1 MKRTVL
7 LAALL
12 AAAPAFAG
20 EGDVDIVPNG
30 YVSQVM
36 QAAQADRR
44 APAAAATKTRA
55 QVAAETREAIRL
67 GLLAHGEAGPV
78 EITQEQAS
86 LIRRAGLRALAH
98 EAGR

>member
-7 LAALL
+7 IAALL

-36 QAAQADRR
+36 QAAKSDRQA
-44 APAAAATKTRA
+44 PAAATKTRA
-55 QVAAETREAIRL
+55 QVAAETREAMRL
-67 GLLAHGEAGPV
+67 GLLSHGEAGPV
-78 EITQEQAS
+78 AITPEQAS
-86 LIRRAGLRALAH
+86 LIRRAGLRALAR
-98 EAGR
+98 ESVR